1 MNSLSSIKASK
12 LHTQP
17 RTEVKISCLR
27 TKTSCR
33 TSQIK
38 KNSPKIFV
46 NAREL
51 SRFSDR
57 SFIKTEMSF
66 FVIVFHRDLET
77 ATSENLLVAVW
88 QRTCKIK
95 L

>member
-1 MNSLSSIKASK
+1 MQNF
-12 LHTQP
+12 P
-17 RTEVKISCLR
+17 N
-27 TKTSCR
+27 
-33 TSQIK
+33 K

-88 QRTCKIK
+88 QRTYKIK